1 MVQVYIGILHY
12 TVWTD

>member
-1 MVQVYIGILHY
+1 MIQVYIGILHY